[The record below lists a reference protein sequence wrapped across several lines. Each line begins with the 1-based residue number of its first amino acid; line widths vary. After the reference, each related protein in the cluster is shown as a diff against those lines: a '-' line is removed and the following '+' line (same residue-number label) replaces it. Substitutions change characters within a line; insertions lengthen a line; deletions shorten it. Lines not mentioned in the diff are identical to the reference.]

1 MQRKLVLGVLLL
13 CALAALYWALHATG
27 ALTIITDKGALYEW
41 IVRLGAWG
49 PLIIIVLMIL
59 AILIS
64 PIPSAPIALA
74 AGAAYGHWWA
84 PRLMQKRSESTCT
97 GARSRAC
104 FVAINE
110 FKSKDRSVGPD
121 LVLHDAVTDRPCG
134 PSIPGAL
141 S

>member
-27 ALTIITDKGALYEW
+27 ALTTIADKSALYEW

-74 AGAAYGHWWA
+74 AGAAYGHWWGT
-84 PRLMQKRSESTCT
+84 LYVLV
-97 GARSRAC
+97 GAEA
-104 FVAINE
+104 AAKE
-110 FKSKDRSVGPD
+110 K
-121 LVLHDAVTDRPCG
+121 
-134 PSIPGAL
+134 
-141 S
+141 